1 MSVLKLFVASACIAA
16 LTACSAPETA
26 EVKSEKT
33 TSAVNSLTPKAS
45 KPVAT
50 VPPSAY
56 GDAPSGVYALDKTH
70 AYIMFHYDHQGFSK
84 PYLRWRHWDSSLT
97 WDNETPENSSVS
109 VNINTNSI
117 DTGVDI
123 FDEHLRAE
131 RWFDVEAYPEINFTS
146 TSLTKTSNTH
156 GTMTGDLTIKGI
168 TKPVTLDVT
177 FNRAAEGRAPG
188 TVKIGFS
195 ASGQIMRSD
204 WGLGGA
210 VPVVSDAVGLMIEVE
225 YGIKTE

>member
-1 MSVLKLFVASACIAA
+1 MSVLKFFVASACVAA

-26 EVKSEKT
+26 EVKPEAS
-33 TSAVNSLTPKAS
+33 SAANTPAPKAN

-50 VPPSAY
+50 VPTSAY
-56 GDAPSGVYALDKTH
+56 GDAPSGVYGLDKTH

-109 VNINTNSI
+109 VTIETSSI

-131 RWFDVEAYPEINFTS
+131 RWFDVETYPEITFTS
-146 TSLTKTSNTH
+146 TSLTKSSDTQ

-177 FNRAAEGRAPG
+177 FNRAAKGRAPG

-195 ASGQIMRSD
+195 ASGQIMRSE

-210 VPVVSDAVGLMIEVE
+210 VPVVSDAVDLMIEVE
-225 YGIKTE
+225 YGIKIE